1 MVSEEKPNPTASDI
15 ILRSHAFGSID
26 HFGQFSLEQLDFR
39 DNVWFGVEWSFTMI
53 KTFAMCICRRL
64 KSSEDLSSTG
74 RNGTDERRTGQMQL
88 KSDKMLR
95 ERNGKV
101 KNGGLF
107 SKTLVLS
114 QCQAKSV
121 VLALLDAQIFAEET
135 RADQLNGQGEVLF
148 IEQRK
153 DGFVLLRVF
162 CREKKL

>member
-1 MVSEEKPNPTASDI
+1 
-15 ILRSHAFGSID
+15 
-26 HFGQFSLEQLDFR
+26 
-39 DNVWFGVEWSFTMI
+39 
-53 KTFAMCICRRL
+53 
-64 KSSEDLSSTG
+64 
-74 RNGTDERRTGQMQL
+74 MQL

-101 KNGGLF
+101 KNGVVLE
-107 SKTLVLS
+107 TLVLS

-153 DGFVLLRVF
+153 DGLFFFVFL
-162 CREKKL
+162 